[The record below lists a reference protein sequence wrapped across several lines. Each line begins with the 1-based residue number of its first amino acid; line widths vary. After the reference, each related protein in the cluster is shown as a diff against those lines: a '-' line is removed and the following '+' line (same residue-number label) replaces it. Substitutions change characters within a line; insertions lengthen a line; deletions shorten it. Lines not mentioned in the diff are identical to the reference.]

1 MLRIQTDKIGDM
13 AVVECEGR
21 IEKEQTAKK
30 MFDVATSQDGARIVV
45 LDLSEVYDMAPVG
58 IDALV
63 DLQTWAFHHDIQLK
77 LFNPSRSLRARLQ
90 RTKGN
95 MDFDIAPLPEMMVLL
110 SQADSRYALHPQG
123 D

>member
-21 IEKEQTAKK
+21 IEKEQSAKK
-30 MFDVATSQDGARIVV
+30 MFDVATSQEGARIVV

-63 DLQTWAFHHDIQLK
+63 DLQTWALHHDIQLK

-90 RTKGN
+90 RAKGN
-95 MDFDIAPLPEMMVLL
+95 MDLDIAPLPGMMVLL